1 MAAGSESFRY
11 FILGLL
17 AQQAMSGYD
26 IKQVM
31 RGLGSLVGSP
41 SFGAIYPAL
50 HALLQEDL
58 VTVEILSRP
67 DKPLRKTY
75 SITGAGRRA
84 LGAWVAQP
92 VPSSDSLKTFV
103 MRLIPMADPACP
115 ALIAHLQQRREAVVA
130 HRSAL
135 ERTAAELD
143 GRASLGQHMA
153 MEYGLATTSAELD
166 WLDAALARLQA
177 DTVASEQELRPEE
190 ALQGSRM

>member
-1 MAAGSESFRY
+1 MATGSESFRY

-26 IKQVM
+26 IKQSM

-41 SFGAIYPAL
+41 SFGTIYPAL

-58 VTVEILSRP
+58 VTVEVLSRP

-75 SITGAGRRA
+75 SITDAGRDA

-92 VPSSDSLKTFV
+92 VPPSASPKTFV
-103 MRLIPMADPACP
+103 MRLVPMADSVRP
-115 ALIAHLQQRREAVVA
+115 ALIAHLRQRREAVVA

-135 ERTAAELD
+135 ERTTAELD
-143 GRASLGQHMA
+143 GRANLGQHLA
-153 MEYGLATTSAELD
+153 MEYGLATTTAELD
-166 WLDAALARLQA
+166 WLDMVLARLQA
-177 DTVASEQELRPEE
+177 DPKEIEQEPRPEE
-190 ALQGSRM
+190 ALEGSHM